1 MSRYRLCMGAAVFGW
16 LTLGAPA
23 AAQTVEARPQDFC
36 SAPQAAAYTV
46 PPRIV
51 NVEDVQ
57 RAMVEA
63 YPPMLRDAGVGG
75 VIRVQFCIDATGRVG
90 NALIGESSGNDA
102 LDEAALKVAAVYRFS
117 AALNGDRATSVWVSF
132 PLTFQVPR

>member
-1 MSRYRLCMGAAVFGW
+1 MGAAVFGW
-16 LTLGAPA
+16 LTSGAPA
-23 AAQTVEARPQDFC
+23 AARAVEARPQDFC
-36 SAPQAAAYTV
+36 SAPRAAAYTV

-51 NVEDVQ
+51 NVEEVQ

-63 YPPMLRDAGVGG
+63 YPPMLRDAGLGG
-75 VIRVQFCIDATGRVG
+75 VIRVQFCVDATGRVA
-90 NALIGESSGNDA
+90 NTLIGESSGNDA
-102 LDEAALKVAAVYRFS
+102 LDEAALSVAGVYRFS